1 MLASHAGAAPCRQYF
16 RSDPH
21 SPTIIL
27 GIRLSHGQRSKSLT
41 IGIQT
46 PYRTRMYTV
55 FTSRRMSPT
64 RIIEL
69 ARIIVDSTQTVDE
82 YFTARN
88 IASPSFGIHGSST
101 IIIQPE
107 VPEVAVAHAA
117 VIDATKELHSLMLGP
132 TALLMNN
139 GVCSLHCSKL

>member
-1 MLASHAGAAPCRQYF
+1 
-16 RSDPH
+16 
-21 SPTIIL
+21 
-27 GIRLSHGQRSKSLT
+27 
-41 IGIQT
+41 
-46 PYRTRMYTV
+46 
-55 FTSRRMSPT
+55 MSPT